1 MIVERRGQVDVVD
14 FANRMYTWM
23 RQGFQ
28 ELGDT
33 RTYVHTMAILN
44 FNTFHFDWFVC
55 VGGVGMGMTTRKTLT
70 HPNFLTDPQA
80 CAKEVWEA
88 SRYMV

>member
-1 MIVERRGQVDVVD
+1 MLLILQMIVERRGQVDVVD

-33 RTYVHTMAILN
+33 RTYVRAYNGNIQ
-44 FNTFHFDWFVC
+44 C
-55 VGGVGMGMTTRKTLT
+55 V
-70 HPNFLTDPQA
+70 P
-80 CAKEVWEA
+80 
-88 SRYMV
+88 S